1 MLFMDVEQ
9 IMLSASADALPL
21 KPSLP
26 ILAWRQLRRFFRR
39 LLRPGSRHIPAL
51 PEDLRSD
58 LALPEA
64 GPRSREAAFWEENR
78 RSGGRDL
85 PF

>member
-1 MLFMDVEQ
+1 
-9 IMLSASADALPL
+9 MLSASADALPL
-21 KPSLP
+21 KPSRP
-26 ILAWRQLRRFFRR
+26 VLAWRQLRRFFRR

-64 GPRSREAAFWEENR
+64 GPRSREAVFWEGKR
-78 RSGGRDL
+78 RSGARDL
-85 PF
+85 PL